1 MQLSV
6 CSRYKSLHGRDLG
19 DPDDGDIGGGGGGVG
34 GAGGLDDEVTFSQN
48 TAKQHEMAISTI
60 LTTLRFM
67 MVEGLNAAICAFN
80 SFDYFLGPLST
91 SRVKGRILAGVG
103 VVT

>member
-19 DPDDGDIGGGGGGVG
+19 DPDDGDIGGGGGGG
-34 GAGGLDDEVTFSQN
+34 GDLDDDEVPFSQN
-48 TAKQHEMAISTI
+48 TAKQHEMASSITI

-67 MVEGLNAAICAFN
+67 MVEGPNAAICAFN
-80 SFDYFLGPLST
+80 SSD
-91 SRVKGRILAGVG
+91 
-103 VVT
+103 